1 MVSCD
6 IIWYPMNVFKI
17 NRFSLFEEIYT
28 WQQMHEKMFN
38 IISMTKMQLET
49 MIWYHF
55 TWSDFHFHFTFTFK
69 VKIVTIQN
77 AGQDGEKLDLAHT
90 SSENVKW
97 YSHSEKQFSFLRKL
111 HALIIKPSTCG
122 PAHVFQ

>member
-28 WQQMHEKMFN
+28 WQQMREKMFN

-49 MIWYHF
+49 VIWY
-55 TWSDFHFHFTFTFK
+55 HFHFTFTFK

-90 SSENVKW
+90 TSENVKW
-97 YSHSEKQFSFLRKL
+97 YSRSGKQFSFLRKL
-111 HALIIKPSTCG
+111 HALIIQPSTCS